1 MGQRNTLWTKNF
13 IVIFIINFILAL
25 VFFLL
30 VSTIAVFS
38 VETFHTSTS
47 TAGLLSGIFVIGALI
62 GRLGAGR
69 IIQSAGSQKVLLTG
83 LIGFLLTTGFYML
96 PTDFSLF
103 FMNRFLHGVSF
114 GFASTATGTII
125 AQIIP
130 PSRRG
135 EGIGYYSLSTILS
148 TALGPLLG
156 IWIISQTQNFF
167 YVFIINFVL
176 ASVIFVLYFLVQAPV
191 VEKTAGKE
199 KLSIS
204 QYIELKAVP
213 IAIVGMFLG
222 FIYSSIMA
230 FIPFFTKEIDL
241 VEAGSFFFLVYAS
254 VVLLSRPFT
263 GRLMDQHGANIIIYP
278 CLVLFAFGML
288 IYSQAHYSFMVL
300 LAAILIGFGYGSI
313 NSIAQA
319 IAVKVTPIHRIG
331 LATSTYFILF
341 ELGLGLGP
349 FTYGF
354 FIPHIGYRGI
364 YLAAFFMI
372 LLSILLYYILHGR
385 HERRLKAFN

>member
-1 MGQRNTLWTKNF
+1 M
-13 IVIFIINFILAL
+13 NFILAL

-69 IIQSAGSQKVLLTG
+69 IIHRVGSQKVLLTG

-96 PTDFSLF
+96 PTDLSF
-103 FMNRFLHGVSF
+103 FFINRFLHGVSF

-167 YVFIINFVL
+167 FVFVINFVL
-176 ASVIFVLYFLVQAPV
+176 ASVIFVLYFLVQAPAM
-191 VEKTAGKE
+191 ERTPKQNKF
-199 KLSIS
+199 SIT
-204 QYIELKAVP
+204 QYVELKAVP
-213 IAIVGMFLG
+213 IGVVGMFLG

-254 VVLLSRPFT
+254 VVLLSRPIT

-278 CLVLFAFGML
+278 CLVLFALGML
-288 IYSQAHYSFMVL
+288 LYSQAHYGFMIV
-300 LAAILIGFGYGSI
+300 LAAILVGFGYGSF

-319 IAVKVTPIHRIG
+319 IAIKVTPIHRVG

-354 FIPHIGYRGI
+354 LIPHIGYRGI
-364 YLAAFFMI
+364 YLTAFFMI

-385 HERRLKAFN
+385 HERQLILLDSKN